1 MNVRTLGKGIESRLS
16 NVPSTNVSAL
26 LSIAQNAYGVACT
39 INEGPKKTTLTCSIT
54 TIRLDYIFIW
64 ASFSVYQTTNSALSP
79 LSSMK
84 KKFFRSE
91 MIMGRSSHGLM
102 LLHLYFN
109 TFFLQI
115 FFCVKF
121 TSLNIYKLPKFYNV
135 WPFGLGVIAPC

>member
-1 MNVRTLGKGIESRLS
+1 MNVRTLGNGIESRLS

-26 LSIAQNAYGVACT
+26 LSIAQNTYGVACT

-84 KKFFRSE
+84 K
-91 MIMGRSSHGLM
+91 
-102 LLHLYFN
+102 
-109 TFFLQI
+109 I
-115 FFCVKF
+115 FF
-121 TSLNIYKLPKFYNV
+121 
-135 WPFGLGVIAPC
+135 AQR